1 MNNLKFAFRQL
12 FKSPGFTAVAVLSL
26 ALGIGANTTVFCWI
40 QAVVLRPLP
49 GVSRADRLVV
59 VTPTFANTTWGETMS
74 LPDLRDYARSTNVFA
89 GIIGSQ
95 ITPACLSVNG
105 QPEWVYGQIATANFF
120 DVLGV
125 KPLLGRAFFPDED
138 QKPGGHPVMV
148 LSEGF
153 WRRRFAG
160 DPSIVGKVVELN
172 RHSFTI
178 VGVAPAS
185 FHGTMSGLNFDFWA
199 PVAMHQQVANF
210 GSMTNRGDHWLH
222 TQARLQPGVSRKQA
236 QAAASVLARQL
247 EQSYPDTNKQVG
259 LRLLPLWKSPYGGQ
273 ALLLPVLS
281 ILLAVSLGVLAIVTA
296 NVANLLLARATTRQK
311 EIAIRLAL
319 GAGRARLLTQL
330 LTESVL
336 LALIGGTLGA
346 MLAHW
351 GTDLLMALMPR
362 SHLPIGYDF
371 QLDVPTLA
379 LTTLLAVVTGIT
391 FGLIPAWQATRTDLH
406 DTLKEGG
413 RGSGAGAS
421 HHLLRGALVV
431 AEVALAVLLLV
442 SAGLCI
448 RGFQRAHQVDLGFN
462 PDQVLVSGL
471 RIGMHGYTEET
482 GKVFYRQLQERFAQV
497 PGVKAVALQSWLP
510 LGLEGGGSWGVQV
523 EGYTR
528 QPNEDTSILHS
539 IVSPG
544 HFNLLR
550 IPLLDGR
557 DFTPQDTAQTPLV
570 AVINEAMARRFWPG
584 QNPVGRTFSV
594 WGGRRVMTVIG
605 VVKTGKYRSLSE
617 PLQSFFYTP
626 YEQGVWDLNLG
637 IGLRVEGDP
646 SSYAAVLRR
655 EIHALD
661 SGVEVW
667 AMLTMNEFIQAAFL
681 AQRISAI
688 LLMGSGAVA
697 LGLAALGVYGL
708 MAYVVGQRTH
718 EVGVRM
724 ALGAQPRDVSRLV
737 LGQGLRLVA
746 IGVAVGAVGAAASGR
761 LLTTFLYGVH
771 PFDPVTFLCVAAAL
785 SLAGLVA
792 CWLPARRAA
801 RVDPMEALRCE

>member
-1 MNNLKFAFRQL
+1 
-12 FKSPGFTAVAVLSL
+12 
-26 ALGIGANTTVFCWI
+26 
-40 QAVVLRPLP
+40 
-49 GVSRADRLVV
+49 
-59 VTPTFANTTWGETMS
+59 
-74 LPDLRDYARSTNVFA
+74 
-89 GIIGSQ
+89 
-95 ITPACLSVNG
+95 
-105 QPEWVYGQIATANFF
+105 
-120 DVLGV
+120 
-125 KPLLGRAFFPDED
+125 
-138 QKPGGHPVMV
+138 
-148 LSEGF
+148 
-153 WRRRFAG
+153 
-160 DPSIVGKVVELN
+160 
-172 RHSFTI
+172 
-178 VGVAPAS
+178 
-185 FHGTMSGLNFDFWA
+185 
-199 PVAMHQQVANF
+199 
-210 GSMTNRGDHWLH
+210 
-222 TQARLQPGVSRKQA
+222 
-236 QAAASVLARQL
+236 
-247 EQSYPDTNKQVG
+247 
-259 LRLLPLWKSPYGGQ
+259 
-273 ALLLPVLS
+273 
-281 ILLAVSLGVLAIVTA
+281 
-296 NVANLLLARATTRQK
+296 
-311 EIAIRLAL
+311 
-319 GAGRARLLTQL
+319 
-330 LTESVL
+330 VL

-346 MLAHW
+346 LLAHW
-351 GTDLLMALMPR
+351 GTNLLVALMPR

-371 QLDVPTLA
+371 QLDSLTLG
-379 LTTLLAVVTGIT
+379 LTTLLAVLTGIT

-421 HHLLRGALVV
+421 HHRLRGALVV

-442 SAGLCI
+442 GAGLCL
-448 RGFQRAHQVDLGFN
+448 RGFQRARQVDVGFN

-471 RIGMHGYTEET
+471 RIGMHGYTQET
-482 GKVFYRQLQERFAQV
+482 GKVFYRQLQERLAQV
-497 PGVKAVALQSWLP
+497 PGVKAVALQS
-510 LGLEGGGSWGVQV
+510 GLEGGGSWGVQV
-523 EGYTR
+523 EGYPR
-528 QPNEDTSILHS
+528 QPNEDTSIQHS

-544 HFNLLR
+544 YFNLLR

-594 WGGRRVMTVIG
+594 WDGRRVMTVVG

-637 IGLRVEGDP
+637 VGLRVEGDP

-737 LGQGLRLVA
+737 LGQGLRLVG
-746 IGVAVGAVGAAASGR
+746 IGLGVGAVGAVALTQ
-761 LLTTFLYGVH
+761 LLTSFLYGVN
-771 PFDPVTFLCVAAAL
+771 PLDPVTFLAVAAAL